1 MANLTED
8 IASFLDD
15 LAGDLT
21 RLHVTAAQYQNAPTD
36 PDAVEALAKLPAGL
50 LDRAQ
55 ALRARL
61 DDEGDEPEREP
72 KAAKPKAKAAAK
84 R

>member
-1 MANLTED
+1 MASLNQDL
-8 IASFLDD
+8 ASFLDD

-61 DDEGDEPEREP
+61 DEGDEPEREP
-72 KAAKPKAKAAAK
+72 KTAAKPKAKAAAK